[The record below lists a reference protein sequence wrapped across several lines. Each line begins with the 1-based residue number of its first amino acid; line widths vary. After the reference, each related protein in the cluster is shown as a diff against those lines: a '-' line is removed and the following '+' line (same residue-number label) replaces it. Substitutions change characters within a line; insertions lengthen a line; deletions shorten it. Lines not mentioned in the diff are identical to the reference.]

1 MKKWLKLLTNRT
13 PLGWLQLSHDR
24 ARMLTAISGIA
35 FADILIFMQLGFLN
49 ALYDSSVKL
58 HENLKAD
65 LVMMNPQALNITET
79 NTFPRRRLYQA
90 MDIEGVIS
98 AKGLY
103 INSVRWKNPQTQQKT
118 SILVVGINVDS
129 PMLNLAEVN
138 QKLPQLQLPD
148 TFLFDR
154 TSRGE
159 YKEAIA
165 TIAQGK
171 AITTE
176 IERRTITV
184 DGLFSLGATFGADA
198 TLIGSEENFLRVFP
212 KREASSVNLGLIQ
225 VSGDAQ
231 KIKNTLNTYFAPLED
246 VQVMT
251 KDEFIKMEK
260 GYWGK
265 NRPTGVIFGFG
276 MVIGFIVGVVIV
288 YQILSTDVNDHLSE
302 YATFKAMGYDN
313 FYLLSIVFEEA
324 IILAILGFLPG
335 LGISFGLYAMARNA
349 TALPIYITLARAFGV
364 FFLTLIM
371 CIISGSIATRKLQTA
386 DPADIF

>member
-1 MKKWLKLLTNRT
+1 MKNVLKLLKNRT

-49 ALYDSSVKL
+49 ALFDSSVKL

-65 LVMMNPQALNITET
+65 LVMMNPQALNIIEMS
-79 NTFPRRRLYQA
+79 TFPRRRLYQA
-90 MDIEGVIS
+90 MDIEGVVS
-98 AKGLY
+98 AEGLY
-103 INSVRWKNPQTQQKT
+103 INSVRWKNPQTNKKS
-118 SILVVGINVDS
+118 SILVVGINIDS

-154 TSRGE
+154 TSRGD
-159 YKEAIA
+159 YQEAIA

-176 IERRTITV
+176 IERRTITI
-184 DGLFSLGATFGADA
+184 DGLFSLGASFGADA
-198 TLIGSEENFLRVFP
+198 TLIGSDQNFLRLFP
-212 KREASSVNLGLIQ
+212 KRQAGSVNLGLIQ

-231 KIKNTLNTYFAPLED
+231 KIKNTLNTYLTPLED
-246 VQVMT
+246 VRVMT
-251 KDEFIKMEK
+251 KEEFIQMEK
-260 GYWGK
+260 NYWGK

-313 FYLLSIVFEEA
+313 FYLLTIVFEEA

-349 TALPIYITLARAFGV
+349 TSLPIYLTFLRAFGV
-364 FFLTLIM
+364 FLLTFIM
-371 CIISGSIATRKLQTA
+371 CVISGSIATRKLQSA